1 MVKNHPGR
9 NSKMKKVLGMGNALV
24 DILIKIKNDGIL
36 SELNFPKGSM
46 TLVGKE
52 KSNYVLKL
60 TKEIDKVKSTGG
72 SVANTM
78 NGLARLGAAAGYVGK
93 VGEDEF
99 GEFFNSDLVRNK
111 IESKLFKSTQDTGKC
126 VSLVSKD
133 SERTMAT
140 YLGAAIELNDTDLT
154 VDLFAGYDCFLLE
167 GYLVQ
172 NHDLV
177 RRAVNLAKEAK
188 NEIAVDLSSFNVVE
202 ENIDFLRP
210 IVEDYVDIVF
220 ANEDEAKAFTG
231 ITDPEA
237 ALVEIAKN
245 CKIAVVKIGA
255 EGSLIK
261 EGKNLYRIP
270 PIEAD
275 AIDTTGAGD
284 LYQAGFFYG
293 LCKGY
298 SLDICGRFG
307 SITAGKTV
315 EVMGAKM
322 GEEKWGEVE
331 DLIGAMV

>member
-1 MVKNHPGR
+1 
-9 NSKMKKVLGMGNALV
+9 MKKVIGMGNALV
-24 DILIKIKNDGIL
+24 DILIRIENDEIL
-36 SELNFPKGSM
+36 SELGFPRGSM
-46 TLVGKE
+46 TLVDKE
-52 KSNYVLKL
+52 KSNLVLEL
-60 TKEIDKVKSTGG
+60 TIEIERVKSNGG

-78 NGLARLGAAAGYVGK
+78 NGLARLGAPSGYVGK

-99 GEFFNSDLVRNK
+99 GDFFNSDLVRNE
-111 IESKLFKSTQDTGKC
+111 IESKLFKGTQDTGKC
-126 VSLVSKD
+126 VSLVSAD

-140 YLGAAIELNDTDLT
+140 YLGAAIELNDSDLS
-154 VDLFAGYDCFLLE
+154 VDIFRGYDYFLLE

-177 RRAVNLAKEAK
+177 RRAVELAREAG

-202 ENIDFLRP
+202 ENIDFLKP
-210 IVEDYVDIVF
+210 IVTDYIDIVF
-220 ANEDEAKAFTG
+220 ANEEEAKAYTG
-231 ITDPEA
+231 IADPEK
-237 ALVEIAKN
+237 ALVEIAKK
-245 CKIAVVKIGA
+245 CKMAVVKIGA

-261 EGKNLYRIP
+261 EGEKIYRIP

-284 LYQAGFFYG
+284 LYQSGFFYG
-293 LCKGY
+293 LSKGY
-298 SLDICGRFG
+298 SLDICGRIG

-322 GEEKWGEVE
+322 GDEKWQEVE

>member
-1 MVKNHPGR
+1 
-9 NSKMKKVLGMGNALV
+9 MKKVIGMGNALV
-24 DILIKIKNDGIL
+24 DILIRIENDDIL
-36 SELNFPKGSM
+36 SELGFPRGSM
-46 TLVGKE
+46 TLV
-52 KSNYVLKL
+52 
-60 TKEIDKVKSTGG
+60 DKVKSNLVLELTEEVERVKSNGG

-78 NGLARLGAAAGYVGK
+78 NGLARLGAPAGYVGK
-93 VGEDEF
+93 VGDDEF

-111 IESKLFKSTQDTGKC
+111 IEARLFKGTQDTGKC
-126 VSLVSKD
+126 VSLVSAD

-140 YLGAAIELNDTDLT
+140 YLGAAIELNAGDLS
-154 VDLFAGYDCFLLE
+154 VDIFRGYDYFLLE

-177 RRAVNLAKEAK
+177 RRAVELAREAG

-202 ENIDFLRP
+202 ENIDFLKP
-210 IVEDYVDIVF
+210 IVADYIDIVF

-231 ITDPEA
+231 ISEPEK
-237 ALVEIAKN
+237 ALVDIAQT
-245 CKIAVVKIGA
+245 CKLAVVKIGA

-261 EGKNLYRIP
+261 EGENMYRIP

-293 LCKGY
+293 LSKGY
-298 SLDICGRFG
+298 SLDICGRIG

-322 GEEKWGEVE
+322 GEEKWQEVE
-331 DLIGAMV
+331 DMIGAMV